1 MRSEVSQEAW
11 KKGCKRVSSA
21 DDWLLDTTQTARER
35 SQSIIRSPEVRD
47 RLGRRVTNWPMPC
60 GAGGQA
66 GAARCRAGRAQR
78 CSGGHPGGPRRPA
91 AHTGTHTRVAAQA
104 RRPFPRSP
112 TGAVEAATA
121 CVASVWAGS
130 VVQYVRRY
138 ERRRREHAGQ
148 QETAVCAS

>member
-1 MRSEVSQEAW
+1 VRSDVSQEAW

-91 AHTGTHTRVAAQA
+91 AHTGTHTSGGRTSAMTLPTFPNGGGGGCDGVCGFRVGRICGTVRA
-104 RRPFPRSP
+104 RVR
-112 TGAVEAATA
+112 EA
-121 CVASVWAGS
+121 
-130 VVQYVRRY
+130 
-138 ERRRREHAGQ
+138 
-148 QETAVCAS
+148 ET